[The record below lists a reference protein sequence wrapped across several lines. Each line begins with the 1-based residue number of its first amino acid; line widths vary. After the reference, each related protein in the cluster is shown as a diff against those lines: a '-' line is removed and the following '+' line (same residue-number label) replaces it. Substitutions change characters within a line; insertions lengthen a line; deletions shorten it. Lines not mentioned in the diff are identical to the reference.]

1 MFFTD
6 LLLSLA
12 MNEIFNEGHSDNS
25 GSIQTQRLFVDE
37 AGDPTLFHA
46 SGKAIVDTE
55 GCSRFFIIGK
65 LEVDDPPA
73 LAQSLTGLRQEL
85 IADPYF
91 AGVESFRPER
101 KKTALLFH
109 AKDDLPEVRYRVFN
123 LLRAV
128 GSALRFHAVVCDK
141 QVLLKSEMERRAQ
154 DPRYRYQPDTIYDG
168 LIRSLCSK
176 FHRLADRY
184 EICVAKRGAK
194 DRNQAI
200 RTAIEHAERDFEQKF
215 GFSRGG
221 GDAWTIVISNP
232 KETVCLQAVDYFLWA
247 VQRFYEVRLHPTTGE
262 KIREDRYLKL
272 LWPQIGE
279 IHDLD
284 FGPARGTYFT
294 AQHPLTLEER
304 FGRSG
309 KKKKKS

>member
-1 MFFTD
+1 
-6 LLLSLA
+6 
-12 MNEIFNEGHSDNS
+12 MNELFDESHPEDPPP
-25 GSIQTQRLFVDE
+25 IQTQRLFVDE
-37 AGDPTLFHA
+37 AGDSTLFHS
-46 SGKAIVDTE
+46 SGKSIVGAE

-73 LAQSLTGLRQEL
+73 LSQELTELRQEL
-85 IADPYF
+85 LADPYF

-109 AKDDLPEVRYRVFN
+109 TKDDLPEVRYRVFG
-123 LLRAV
+123 LMRAA

-141 QVLLKSEMERRAQ
+141 QALLKSEMERRAQ

-168 LIRSLCSK
+168 LIRSLFSK

-184 EICVAKRGAK
+184 EVCVAKRGAK

-200 RTAIEHAERDFEQKF
+200 RAAIEHAERDFEQKF

-221 GDAWTIVISNP
+221 HDAWSIVISNP

-247 VQRFYEVRLHPTTGE
+247 LQRFYEVRRHPRTGE
-262 KIREDRYLKL
+262 EIREDRYLNL

-284 FGPARGTYFT
+284 FGPVYGTYFT
-294 AQHPLTLEER
+294 AQHPLTLEKR
-304 FGRSG
+304 FGGSG
-309 KKKKKS
+309 RKKKTS